1 MTQKAVKVNNQIQQ
15 EFNFFDPSEP
25 RQIPGWGWWTLNKKV
40 GTQLTQKSYRLNQ
53 LEYVLTHIN
62 KSCDTYMSQAFFTE
76 PNRRALN
83 LAYITHAYVD
93 LDIYN
98 ILTLRAKSAENIA
111 HELLL
116 FCQDNFIPAPSYIVS
131 SGRGLYMKW
140 AFDRPVPKQAAG
152 IAVAVNKALV
162 RKFESFGAD
171 PKAVDMS
178 RILRVVGSV
187 NTKNGEIVKI
197 LYLNGSS
204 DNIKTYKFNDFADTV
219 LPLTYEEIK
228 ENRQKNI
235 EKNNLSILAH
245 ERKKHDITAK
255 KQQNKKFFCWDDWHW
270 KITVDLEKL
279 VELRYQGD
287 MVPEGM
293 RDLFGFIGSV
303 QLAHIFGNNSG
314 NLWFECLAWSRKIL
328 PFSYANGELQRN
340 CSTLLDRAK
349 RASRGEKVEYRGKQ
363 VSPIY
368 TYRKS
373 TLIDLFEITDDEM
386 KSMSALISDDVKRVR
401 DTEATRLARREQ
413 GTQERSEWLAEH
425 SVEASKPWEAEGIS
439 RATWYR
445 RQQK

>member
-1 MTQKAVKVNNQIQQ
+1 MSYNAVKVNDKKQQ
-15 EFNFFDPSEP
+15 EFNFFDPTEP
-25 RQIPGWGWWTLNKKV
+25 RQIPSWGWWTLNRKV
-40 GTQLTQKSYRLNQ
+40 GTQLTQKSYMLSQ
-53 LEYVLTHIN
+53 LEYVLTHID
-62 KSCDTYMSQAFFTE
+62 KSKDTYMSQAFFTE
-76 PNRRALN
+76 QNRRALN

-98 ILTLRAKSAENIA
+98 IPTLSGKSVDNIA

-116 FCQDNFIPAPSYIVS
+116 YCQDNFIPAPSYIVS

-140 AFDRPVPKQAAG
+140 AFDKPVPKRAAG

-171 PKAVDMS
+171 SKAVDMS

-187 NTKNGEIVKI
+187 NSKNGEVVKI
-197 LYLNGSS
+197 LYLNGTS
-204 DNIKTYKFNDFADTV
+204 DNIKTYGFNDFADII

-228 ENRQKNI
+228 ENRQKII
-235 EKNNLSILAH
+235 EKNNLTILSH
-245 ERKKHDITAK
+245 ERRKHDINAK
-255 KQQNKKFFCWDDWHW
+255 KQQNKRFFCWDDWHW
-270 KITVDLEKL
+270 KILTDLEKL
-279 VELRYQGD
+279 AEIRYQGD
-287 MVPEGM
+287 KVPEGM
-293 RDLFGFIGSV
+293 RDIFGFIGSV

-328 PFSYANGELQRN
+328 PFSYAGGELQRN

-349 RASRGEKVEYRGKQ
+349 RAGAGEKVEYKGKQ

-373 TLIDLFEITDDEM
+373 TLIDLFGVTDDEM
-386 KSMSALISDDVKRVR
+386 PHMSALISDDVKRVR
-401 DTEATRLARREQ
+401 DTEATRLARRDQ
-413 GTQERSEWLAEH
+413 GIQNRSEWLAEH
-425 SVEASKPWEAEGIS
+425 NVESSKPWEVAGIS

-445 RQQK
+445 QKNK